1 VKLSGRAQAPRALL
15 SVIALRAR
23 YAPFLTTVH
32 GPLERWLE
40 VLALTSN
47 EGIFVPWRGLTARR
61 RAPPTLSE
69 GSGTTKPPRQN
80 ARPDAAAQPDEF
92 RVGNCAAEQRDLR
105 S

>member
-47 EGIFVPWRGLTARR
+47 EGT
-61 RAPPTLSE
+61 
-69 GSGTTKPPRQN
+69 
-80 ARPDAAAQPDEF
+80 
-92 RVGNCAAEQRDLR
+92 
-105 S
+105 